1 MINERGRTVV
11 MKLDELRQMAA
22 YFRLLATDSQDMHMV
37 VVFRQLAEEFDAEAA
52 NVAAREATSEG

>member
-1 MINERGRTVV
+1 

-22 YFRLLATDSQDMHMV
+22 HFRLLATDSEDMHMV

-52 NVAAREATSEG
+52 NVAVREASSEG